1 MKLEE
6 INDELESIKKEYIRK
21 CNSSYTRK
29 CFYYGAVIDG
39 IDIAMMLIEK
49 AIKEEK
55 GSDV

>member
-6 INDELESIKKEYIRK
+6 IYDELESIKKEYIRK
-21 CNSSYTRK
+21 CNASYTRK
-29 CFYYGAVIDG
+29 CFYYGAAIDG

-55 GSDV
+55 GPDV